1 MDFDGVRG
9 TGNYDGVRGTGLA
22 ERGRGECTGKSCK
35 KDKKSKKTNHQQE
48 LMELDGGVGASSFY
62 TLEND
67 EHMSSEELPNEWSQI
82 KLQSDIEDQMTG
94 NWM

>member
-1 MDFDGVRG
+1 
-9 TGNYDGVRGTGLA
+9 
-22 ERGRGECTGKSCK
+22 
-35 KDKKSKKTNHQQE
+35 
-48 LMELDGGVGASSFY
+48 MEGLDGGVGASGFY

-67 EHMSSEELPNEWSQI
+67 EHMTSEEMFLPNEWSQI

>member
-1 MDFDGVRG
+1 
-9 TGNYDGVRGTGLA
+9 
-22 ERGRGECTGKSCK
+22 
-35 KDKKSKKTNHQQE
+35 
-48 LMELDGGVGASSFY
+48 MEGLDGGVGASGFY

-67 EHMSSEELPNEWSQI
+67 EHMTSEELPNEWSQI